1 MRGACTDEGGAVQ
14 CGVLCLSMMMM
25 ARQPQ
30 ATAQQHTAEP
40 PIGSGGGNAQVVMA
54 VVS

>member
-14 CGVLCLSMMMM
+14 CGVLCLSMM

-30 ATAQQHTAEP
+30 AAAQQHTAKP